1 MTEIKKEEIKP
12 GMTIK
17 VYQKIKE
24 EGKEKTRM
32 SPGEQLL

>member
-24 EGKEKTRM
+24 GRKTHILEG
-32 SPGEQLL
+32 LV